1 MKDNPFLK
9 ALFFLGRRTII
20 LYLLAFGLVSVL
32 FNIPKVKQTVHLKI
46 LNRFRP
52 ESFDYLVQTYRD
64 GKAFDQKKLEAYAFY
79 YQKVTE
85 YIPNRAD
92 AYGLLGFCYYHLDKK
107 KEAIAAYEKAIE
119 MNPNFFWFR
128 YNLSMIYFK
137 AGQYKEAYEVLKKA
151 VKTSPQA
158 TLKYIQ
164 WSKRIYVPLIVI
176 QIRLGYSVE
185 KDLKNGYREC
195 YKRLA
200 MLQQFFFNRPEFKAL
215 FEKMESKLHLF

>member
-1 MKDNPFLK
+1 MKDNKVLK
-9 ALFFLGRRTII
+9 VLFFLGKRTII
-20 LYLLAFGLVSVL
+20 LYLAAFSLIVIL
-32 FNIPKVKQTVHLKI
+32 FNVPKVKQTVQLKI

-52 ESFDYLVQTYRD
+52 LFFDYLVQTYRG
-64 GKAFDQKKLEAYAFY
+64 GKVFDQKKLEAYAFY

-107 KEAIAAYEKAIE
+107 KEAIESYEKAIAI
-119 MNPNFFWFR
+119 NPNFFWFR

-164 WSKRIYVPLIVI
+164 WSKRIYIPLIVL
-176 QIRLGYSVE
+176 QTRLGYSVE
-185 KDLKNGYREC
+185 KDLQQSYRDC

-200 MLQQFFFNRPEFKAL
+200 MLQQFFFNRPEFKEL